1 MFLFSLYTN
10 TKSNNPS
17 LQIQPLHR
25 SNYYVTLLR
34 FSVFFFFFNFYR
46 TLKMRL
52 NSLSNGKNY
61 RVGKIHLNNNSNEN
75 KLENKTIQYRNFHL
89 WCPQNVILTIFIVI
103 LFAFIQGVPYNS
115 VTLNYFLICHDTK
128 RCFKTKLFYF
138 NLSAISMLYLLGF

>member
-1 MFLFSLYTN
+1 
-10 TKSNNPS
+10 
-17 LQIQPLHR
+17 
-25 SNYYVTLLR
+25 
-34 FSVFFFFFNFYR
+34 
-46 TLKMRL
+46 MRL
-52 NSLSNGKNY
+52 NSLSNGKSY